1 MLIGLDIFGLHVH
14 DTYENFAKTIQ
25 LVTVYHYRNK
35 PRSEFSQMRGLY

>member
-1 MLIGLDIFGLHVH
+1 MLMGLDIFGLHVH

-25 LVTVYHYRNK
+25 LVTVYLYRNK